1 MGPRTDGH
9 GWQAP
14 RACAHSE
21 GEGSLLSWREV
32 RHPIQTLGESGSWP
46 DLKGLPSLAQ
56 AMVDQGKLEESVEE
70 MEALIE
76 KSNRDRL
83 Y

>member
-1 MGPRTDGH
+1 
-9 GWQAP
+9 
-14 RACAHSE
+14 
-21 GEGSLLSWREV
+21 V
-32 RHPIQTLGESGSWP
+32 RHPVATLESRSWP

-56 AMVDQGKLEESVEE
+56 AMVDQGKLEETLEE

-76 KSNRDRL
+76 QSNRERL